1 MVGLRSGTGGGVADY
16 YGLTMGVNYS
26 PASYMKIRPEVRY
39 DYQDRRDDGVPAAF
53 DAGGSTNQWTGAV
66 DFIVQF

>member
-1 MVGLRSGTGGGVADY
+1 
-16 YGLTMGVNYS
+16 MGVNYS